1 MPSPALC
8 ATGLI
13 SDDRVSL
20 VVFVG
25 HALLG
30 FVLAAT
36 VARTLGWSRERSL
49 SIGVV
54 AAVFAA
60 VPDVDMA
67 YALLGVAGVGLADA
81 LTLAQAFWA
90 TGNVVHRAV
99 THSLVL
105 AVPSALLAALWLAG
119 RRRVESSLAGGRL
132 LGAGALLIAGGV
144 VLVAGVES
152 GPLGAAITVLFC
164 GLIVLVTE
172 QVARRTDH
180 SATAVGLAAAAGL
193 LSHPFGDLFTG
204 QPPAMVYPF
213 DVTLVTARVTLH
225 PDPTLHLLSAFG
237 LELATVWLALVVWAR
252 LRSVSVRDV
261 ASPWA
266 GLGTGYA
273 VVVVLL
279 PPPTLAVSYHFVF
292 SVLAVGVVGV
302 APVLSRR
309 HRLLDRLRRDRLR
322 LDRLRRDR
330 LDTVPSPT
338 QNLAVRSDGGL
349 GEESV
354 GRDALGAAVTG
365 LSAVTLAWVAYGL
378 AYLAL

>member
-1 MPSPALC
+1 V
-8 ATGLI
+8 LI
-13 SDDRVSL
+13 SGDGVPL

-30 FVLAAT
+30 FALVAT
-36 VARTLGWSRERSL
+36 VARVSGWSRERSL
-49 SIGVV
+49 SVGVV
-54 AAVFAA
+54 AGVFAA
-60 VPDVDMA
+60 IPDVDMA

-105 AVPSALLAALWLAG
+105 AVPTALAVALWVAG
-119 RRRVESSLAGGRL
+119 RRRVGASLTGGRL
-132 LGAGALLIAGGV
+132 LGTGAFLLVGAV
-144 VLVAGVES
+144 VLVAGIES

-164 GLIVLVTE
+164 GLAVLVAE

-180 SATAVGLAAAAGL
+180 SATTVGLATAGGL
-193 LSHPFGDLFTG
+193 LSHPLGDLFTG
-204 QPPAMVYPF
+204 EPPAMFYPL
-213 DVTLVTARVTLH
+213 DVTLVAERVTLH

-237 LELATVWLALVVWAR
+237 LELATVWLAVVVWAR
-252 LRSVSVRDV
+252 LRGVSVRAV

-273 VVVVLL
+273 VVIFLL

-292 SVLAVGVVGV
+292 SVLAVGAVGV

-309 HRLLDRLRRDRLR
+309 RRWADRRRLRD
-322 LDRLRRDR
+322 
-330 LDTVPSPT
+330 VPELT
-338 QNLAVRSDGGL
+338 ATLAVRSDGGR
-349 GEESV
+349 GEGSENV
-354 GRDALGAAVTG
+354 GRDVVGAVVTG

-378 AYLAL
+378 AYLVAL